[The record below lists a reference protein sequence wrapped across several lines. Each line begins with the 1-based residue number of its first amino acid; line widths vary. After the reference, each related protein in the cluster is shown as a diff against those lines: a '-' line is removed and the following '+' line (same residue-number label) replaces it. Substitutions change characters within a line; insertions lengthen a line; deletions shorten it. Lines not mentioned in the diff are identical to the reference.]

1 MIYELEYVNKR
12 YDEIIKE
19 IDIVNNKGTDPQSLF
34 IYVKGDGLLS
44 NIKTYF
50 VYAKMLR
57 QLKKLMTLSK
67 NMLDYLESYKS
78 NSVGKKQLKQR
89 KKAEKYFS
97 KKKDNVD
104 ADYSQEKYE
113 RDPDEIIADLKEIRE
128 NIAQL
133 IVKIEPLLKSLREYL
148 FNAVIIAFMPFTVV
162 GYALLTS
169 FLKNNAV
176 DVTATVT
183 AFVCWS
189 GYLAA
194 RAVYLIKFTR
204 YYKLD
209 GKAACIKLMYHL
221 SAIFTYFSI
230 DLLFCLTC
238 FGCGDLPAAVLLLI
252 LCGVFIFTFLYDIFC
267 SSKFFIGELGYCS
280 FVVLAGAVL
289 CVILFAVENVI
300 ISRIVS
306 GFLISVEIG
315 LLLIIF
321 KAFIIE
327 QRKIETL
334 VQIICIIIIVLM
346 SICIGAVLIYRF
358 TWVSPAEGKP
368 ADNTLFS
375 AVMGIYAALIG
386 GVLTFTGVA
395 WTIRHNEQQRKA
407 DEKMRVRPY
416 LVNSSY
422 SNNHPIYPLLFKNF
436 SNENEEPLIIK
447 KIYVYVTDAADCIFL
462 GLMTKEKFFPMDGE
476 IYTQRNSYHATVE
489 LRLPQNTRLN
499 KTYLI
504 VKDLLDNLYK
514 FECKLEA
521 CEDGKYQC
529 VDIGIPE
536 ELDKNRLQ
544 LINSDKQ

>member
-1 MIYELEYVNKR
+1 MIYELESVNKR
-12 YDEIIKE
+12 YDEILKE
-19 IDIVNNKGTDPQSLF
+19 VDFVNNKGTDPQSLF
-34 IYVKGDGLLS
+34 IYVKGCGLLS

-50 VYAKMLR
+50 VYSKLLR
-57 QLKKLMTLSK
+57 HLKKQKTLCEYL
-67 NMLDYLESYKS
+67 LDYFEHYKS
-78 NSVGKKQLKQR
+78 KTVGKKQLKQR
-89 KKAEKYFS
+89 KKVGKYFS
-97 KKKDNVD
+97 KKKYNAD
-104 ADYSQEKYE
+104 AGHTEEKDE
-113 RDPDEIIADLKEIRE
+113 RDTDEIFADLKENRE
-128 NIAQL
+128 NVAQL
-133 IVKIEPLLKSLREYL
+133 IVKIELILKSLRGYL
-148 FNAVIIAFMPFTVV
+148 FNAVVIALMPLTVV

-169 FLKNNAV
+169 LLKNNAV
-176 DVTATVT
+176 NITATAA
-183 AFVCWS
+183 AFACWA

-194 RAVYLIKFTR
+194 RTLYLIKFTR

-209 GKAACIKLMYHL
+209 GKAACIKLMYHF

-238 FGCGDLPAAVLLLI
+238 FGRGDLPAAVMLLI

-267 SSKFFIGELGYCS
+267 SSKFFIGELGYS
-280 FVVLAGAVL
+280 SVVVLAGAAL
-289 CVILFAVENVI
+289 SVILFAVENVI
-300 ISRIVS
+300 ISQIVS

-334 VQIICIIIIVLM
+334 VQIICMIVIVLM

-358 TWVSPAEGKP
+358 TWVSPTEGKP

-422 SNNHPIYPLLFKNF
+422 SSTIPIYRLPFKNF
-436 SNENEEPLIIK
+436 SNENEEPLVIK
-447 KIYVYVTDAADCIFL
+447 KIYVYITDAADCIFL

-476 IYTQRNSYHATVE
+476 IYTKRNSRHSTVE
-489 LRLPQNTRLN
+489 LCLPKNTCLD

-514 FECKLEA
+514 FECKLEVG
-521 CEDGKYQC
+521 EDGKYQC

-536 ELDKNRLQ
+536 ELDKNQ
-544 LINSDKQ
+544 LRIINSDKQ

>member
-1 MIYELEYVNKR
+1 MIYELESVNKR
-12 YDEIIKE
+12 YDEILKE
-19 IDIVNNKGTDPQSLF
+19 VDFVNDKGTDPQSLF

-89 KKAEKYFS
+89 KKVGKYFS

-104 ADYSQEKYE
+104 AGHTEAKDE
-113 RDPDEIIADLKEIRE
+113 RDTDEIIADLKENRE
-128 NIAQL
+128 NIVPL
-133 IVKIEPLLKSLREYL
+133 IDKVELILKSLRGYL
-148 FNAVIIAFMPFTVV
+148 FNAVIIALMPLTVV

-169 FLKNNAV
+169 LLKNDAV
-176 DVTATVT
+176 NITATAA

-194 RAVYLIKFTR
+194 RMLYLIKFTR

-209 GKAACIKLMYHL
+209 GKAACIKLMYHF

-238 FGCGDLPAAVLLLI
+238 FGRGDLPAAVMLLI

-280 FVVLAGAVL
+280 VVVLAGAVL
-289 CVILFAVENVI
+289 CVLLFAVENVI
-300 ISRIVS
+300 ISQIVS

-334 VQIICIIIIVLM
+334 VQIICMIVIVLM

-447 KIYVYVTDAADCIFL
+447 KIYVYVTDAADCIFI
-462 GLMTKEKFFPMDGE
+462 GLMTKEKFFPMDAE
-476 IYTQRNSYHATVE
+476 IYTKRNSYHATVE
-489 LRLPQNTRLN
+489 LRLPQNTCLD

-544 LINSDKQ
+544 LINSD